1 MHQVPS
7 CWTNM
12 FINTQHEPF
21 SLRLPELKFGL
32 VRPCKTDRTRVS
44 ATKHQKMVCIVHI
57 STFPISFQHMG
68 ASENGVEST
77 LLPFDIGNIMIT
89 IDKAW
94 DVWLSNIFRQTPA
107 AAPPGQGLSQP
118 LLVGAQL
125 ARGCSLPSTGES
137 NGELDRF
144 SIIFSHE

>member
-1 MHQVPS
+1 
-7 CWTNM
+7 
-12 FINTQHEPF
+12 
-21 SLRLPELKFGL
+21 
-32 VRPCKTDRTRVS
+32 
-44 ATKHQKMVCIVHI
+44 
-57 STFPISFQHMG
+57 MG

-125 ARGCSLPSTGES
+125 ARGCSLTSAGES
-137 NGELDRF
+137 NGELDWF
-144 SIIFSHE
+144 SIFFSHE

>member
-1 MHQVPS
+1 M
-7 CWTNM
+7 
-12 FINTQHEPF
+12 
-21 SLRLPELKFGL
+21 
-32 VRPCKTDRTRVS
+32 TDRTRAS

-125 ARGCSLPSTGES
+125 ARGCSLPSAGES
-137 NGELDRF
+137 NGELDWF
-144 SIIFSHE
+144 SIFFSHEWIAILGCTRIWMLEKCHWVWSKKFNGVTVMDDVR